1 MCIPDIRNF
10 CGVSSFHILSQ
21 TVSRS
26 RLLYCHFVVL
36 LGMHLLNR
44 HYMDTCMPWHCHIY
58 MRVYAT
64 ANAVK
69 NAWLLMSTGSIHVH
83 VDQVTLAGQGV
94 HELVQGH
101 VH

>member
-1 MCIPDIRNF
+1 
-10 CGVSSFHILSQ
+10 
-21 TVSRS
+21 
-26 RLLYCHFVVL
+26 
-36 LGMHLLNR
+36 
-44 HYMDTCMPWHCHIY
+44 MPWHCHIY